1 MGMASANFTV
11 KAVKSAIYDTKDSDD
26 RCKKLHEKQTR
37 VG

>member
-1 MGMASANFTV
+1 MASANLT
-11 KAVKSAIYDTKDSDD
+11 ATTVKSAIYDTKDSDD